1 MRNTLRK
8 LIYPLVPALLFLVSS
23 ANASGVHRF
32 SSTQEDKWTAI
43 KTDAGILFVWNRE
56 GLHFTLAV
64 KGNQIRPIEH
74 PDNIFFNVDG
84 RMFQIQSLPISN
96 FAPDA
101 RKNKLDDKSIL
112 LAHRDWESEFL
123 QNELLHSKVTVRSS
137 NEKLTSGADVLVW
150 AYDLP
155 DQFKNPDAKTQMYL
169 SIVAKDY
176 VILLNSVV
184 SATGSEDSVR
194 KFLLETIKTL
204 KLSNDPI
211 DVDKLQEAIRK
222 GTEP

>member
-1 MRNTLRK
+1 MRNTSCK
-8 LIYPLVPALLFLVSS
+8 LIYLLALALLSLVIS
-23 ANASGVHRF
+23 ANAANVHRF
-32 SSTQEDKWTAI
+32 SSTEEDKWTAI

-74 PDNIFFNVDG
+74 PDNIFFSVDG
-84 RMFQIQSLPISN
+84 LVFQIQSLPISN

-101 RKNKLDDKSIL
+101 RKSKLDDKSIL
-112 LAHRDWESEFL
+112 LAHRDWESAFL
-123 QNELLHSKVTVRSS
+123 QNELLHSKVTVRTS
-137 NEKLTSGADVLVW
+137 NEKLSGGADVLFW

-155 DQFKNPDAKTQMYL
+155 DQFKNPDAKAQMYL

-184 SATGSEDSVR
+184 GATGSEDSVR

-222 GTEP
+222 GIEP

>member
-8 LIYPLVPALLFLVSS
+8 LTYPLVLALLFLVSS
-23 ANASGVHRF
+23 ANAANVHRF
-32 SSTQEDKWTAI
+32 SSTEEDKWTTI

-64 KGNQIRPIEH
+64 KGNQIRHMES
-74 PDNIFFNVDG
+74 PDNILFTVDG
-84 RMFQIQSLPISN
+84 RVFQIQSLPIGD

-112 LAHRDWESEFL
+112 LAHRDWESAFL
-123 QNELLHSKVTVRSS
+123 QNELLHSKITVRSS
-137 NEKLTSGADVLVW
+137 NEKLSGGADVLFW

-169 SIVAKDY
+169 STVAKDY

-204 KLSNDPI
+204 KLSNDPF

-222 GTEP
+222 GIEP